1 MFFNW
6 KGIAIVLAAI
16 AVVVGLC
23 ALDLRCSGG
32 GEEIPVIA
40 RARGEI
46 EAGVKEQ
53 RILQADE
60 LARLARDM
68 RALAKRYV
76 ERGENRKAQ
85 RAIGAAQELDRK
97 IRELRG
103 ESK

>member
-16 AVVVGLC
+16 AVAIGLC

-32 GEEIPVIA
+32 EDDIPVIA
-40 RARGEI
+40 RAKGEI
-46 EAGVKEQ
+46 EAGVREH
-53 RILQADE
+53 RIQQADE

-68 RALAKRYV
+68 RVLAKRYV
-76 ERGENRKAQ
+76 EKGETRKAH

-97 IRELRG
+97 IKELRG